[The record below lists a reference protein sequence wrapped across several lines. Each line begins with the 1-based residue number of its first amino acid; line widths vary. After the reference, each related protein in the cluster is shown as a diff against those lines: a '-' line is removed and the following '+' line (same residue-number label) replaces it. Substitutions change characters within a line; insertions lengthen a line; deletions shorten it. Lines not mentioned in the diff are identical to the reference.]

1 MEAPLRRSI
10 PILCVAAW
18 LAAPLAAQPPRALAP
33 LQPTPAC
40 DMCGQ
45 WNTPQAPF
53 VLHGNTW
60 YVGTHGLSAILVTSA
75 EGHVLIDAGLRESAA
90 LVAAS
95 IRALGFKVE
104 DIRLI
109 LTSHVHHDHA
119 GGVALL
125 QRLSGARVAAL
136 PPAAAVLRSGKPSRD
151 DPQFGLLP
159 AMDPVARVVA
169 VRDGEVLRVGPL
181 ALTAHATP
189 GHTRG
194 STSWTWTSCD
204 SAGRCRAMAY
214 ADSQSPVSAD
224 DFLYSRSRAWPTAVA
239 DFRAGHAVIEQLPCD
254 ILVTPHPEA
263 SDLWTRLEARGH
275 GNPDALVDPSACR
288 RYAASARER
297 LATRLATEDTVA
309 ATVRSRD

>member
-1 MEAPLRRSI
+1 MRRTATHLLLTS
-10 PILCVAAW
+10 C
-18 LAAPLAAQPPRALAP
+18 LAVPGLARAQRILAP
-33 LQPTPAC
+33 LQPTPDCESCAT
-40 DMCGQ
+40 

-53 VLHGNTW
+53 VLHGNSW
-60 YVGTHGLSAILVTSA
+60 YVGTHGLSAILITSA
-75 EGHVLIDAGLRESAA
+75 EGHVLIDGGLRESAA

-95 IRALGFKVE
+95 IRSLGFRVE
-104 DIRLI
+104 DVRLI

-119 GGVALL
+119 GGVGLL

-136 PPAAAVLRSGKPSRD
+136 PPAAAVLRTGRPSRD

-159 AMDPVARVVA
+159 TMDPVSHVVEA
-169 VRDGEVLRVGPL
+169 RDGEVIRVGPI
-181 ALTAHATP
+181 AITAHATP

-194 STSWTWTSCD
+194 STSWTWISCD

-214 ADSQSPVSAD
+214 ADSQSPISAD

-239 DFRAGHAVIEQLPCD
+239 DFRAGHAVVEQLPCD

-275 GNPDALVDPSACR
+275 GNADALVDPSACR
-288 RYAASARER
+288 RYAASARQR

-309 ATVRSRD
+309 ATFRSRE